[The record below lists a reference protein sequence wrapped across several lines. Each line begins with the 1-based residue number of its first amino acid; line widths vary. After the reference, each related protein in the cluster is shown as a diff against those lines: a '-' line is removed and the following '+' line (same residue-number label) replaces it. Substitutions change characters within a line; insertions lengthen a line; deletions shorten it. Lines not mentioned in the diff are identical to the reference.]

1 MVSPPSLGQDGFR
14 AVRDQK
20 EAMTVQKMRTTR
32 TMAIGTALF
41 LLAACGGDSE
51 STPAQESQQG
61 VTSPAMSADDAGMTI
76 TEIVAEERDFSTLL
90 GAVEAADLAETL
102 SSEGPFT
109 VFAPTDAAFAALPQ
123 KTLNALLRPKNQQ
136 QLAGI
141 LTYHVIPAEVKA
153 AAVTAGDVATANGE
167 PFTIS
172 VDGGTVTITDST
184 GNQATVTKTDIDAS
198 NGVIHVIDTVLLP
211 SA

>member
-1 MVSPPSLGQDGFR
+1 
-14 AVRDQK
+14 
-20 EAMTVQKMRTTR
+20 MTVQKMRTTR
-32 TMAIGTALF
+32 MMAIGTVLF
-41 LLAACGGDSE
+41 LLAACGGDSG

-76 TEIVAEERDFSTLL
+76 AEIVAEERDFSTLL
-90 GAVEAADLAETL
+90 AAVEAADLVETL

-123 KTLNALLRPKNQQ
+123 KTLDALLRPKNQQ

-141 LTYHVIPAEVKA
+141 LTYHVIPAEVEA

-172 VDGGTVTITDST
+172 IEGGTVTITDSA
-184 GNQATVTKTDIDAS
+184 GNEATVTKTDIDAS